1 MYVQL
6 CNIFPTHW
14 LESVFIPTSDE
25 CSSSFTFSPTLNTAD
40 LFDFSPSNA
49 CVEVSLCGFF
59 TCIFLMINNVEHFL
73 IILFLIHL
81 YSSVSV
87 QILHVFN
94 WVICLLIFEL

>member
-1 MYVQL
+1 M
-6 CNIFPTHW
+6 F
-14 LESVFIPTSDE
+14 
-25 CSSSFTFSPTLNTAD
+25 
-40 LFDFSPSNA
+40 
-49 CVEVSLCGFF
+49 FF